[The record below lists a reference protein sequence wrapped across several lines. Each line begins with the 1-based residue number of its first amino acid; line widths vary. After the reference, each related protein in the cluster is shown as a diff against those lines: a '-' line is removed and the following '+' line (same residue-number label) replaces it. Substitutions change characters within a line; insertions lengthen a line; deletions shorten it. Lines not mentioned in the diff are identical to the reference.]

1 MKRHIGTREQLIST
15 VMEAIYWNQ
24 GADNIYCYGS
34 SILEPGSSLYLLFRK
49 QYIGTKEQ
57 LIFTVQDAAY

>member
-1 MKRHIGTREQLIST
+1 MLHIETKEQLIST
-15 VMEAIYWNQ
+15 ALKAAYWNQ
-24 GADNIYCYGS
+24 GAANVYCYGS
-34 SILEPGSSLYLLFRK
+34 SILEPGSSQYLLFRK